1 MIARLWHGM
10 TKAEHSDEYLEFL
23 HRSGIPD
30 YRGTPGNKGVTVLR
44 RTEGDRAH
52 FLLISY
58 WDSYDSI
65 RRFAGDKIEK
75 ARYYPEDKR
84 WLLEFE
90 PHVVHYDVDVEIKG

>member
-23 HRSGIPD
+23 HKSGIPD
-30 YRGTPGNKGVTVLR
+30 YRGTSGNRGVSVLR
-44 RTEGDRAH
+44 RTEGNRSH

-58 WDSYDSI
+58 WDSYEAI
-65 RRFAGDKIEK
+65 RAFAGDEIDN

-90 PHVVHYDVDVEIKG
+90 PHVIHYDVAVEFKG

>member
-10 TKAEHSDEYLEFL
+10 TKSEHSDEYLEFL
-23 HRSGIPD
+23 HKSGIPD
-30 YRGTPGNKGVTVLR
+30 YRGTPGNKGVSVLR
-44 RTEGDRAH
+44 RTEGKRAH

-58 WDSYDSI
+58 WDSYEAI
-65 RRFAGDKIEK
+65 KAFASDEIEK

-90 PHVVHYDVDVEIKG
+90 PHVIHYDVDVEIKG